1 MKKNISSHV
10 NNYFFHENNSPKE
23 AKCASEGTC
32 FVWLLGDEYWVM
44 MLSAHLREHVLL
56 ECWVMNVG

>member
-10 NNYFFHENNSPKE
+10 NNYFFHENNSLKE

-32 FVWLLGDEYWVM
+32 FAWLLGDECWLM
-44 MLSAHLREHVLL
+44 MPSAHSREHVLSG
-56 ECWVMNVG
+56 C

>member
-32 FVWLLGDEYWVM
+32 FVWLLADECWLM
-44 MLSAHLREHVLL
+44 IPSAHLREHVLSG
-56 ECWVMNVG
+56 C